1 MRGLST
7 MPIGFPG
14 LFGGLEFDPDPIA
27 IPFGE
32 SGVYWYAVCITFGL
46 FLGVYVCM
54 KISKR
59 YGIREDDI
67 LDGVLIVT
75 PIALIGARLY
85 YILFNLS
92 YFRKGDGTLS
102 LSAMLNVR
110 DGGLAIY
117 GGAIAA
123 FAAAYFFCRRRK
135 LRAAAVADLMVIG
148 FFIGQCIGRWGN
160 FFNREVFGRET
171 TLPWRMRVW
180 VTAKEYIEVHPTF
193 LYESLWNLAGLL
205 FVLFVIGKARKFDG
219 ENFCF
224 YCFWYGLG
232 RFWIEELRIGSD
244 ALELFG
250 WTLFG
255 RPLYVSQALSLVLA
269 VFGGAMLVYQLLVK
283 KRDGRDLWVD
293 RVQQATPEE
302 KEET

>member
-1 MRGLST
+1 MRGLSS

-14 LFGGLEFDPDPIA
+14 LFGGLEFDPNPIA
-27 IPFGE
+27 IPFGS
-32 SGVYWYAVCITFGL
+32 SGVYWYAICITFGL

-54 KISKR
+54 KLSKN

-67 LDGVLIVT
+67 LDGVLITT
-75 PIALIGARLY
+75 PIALIGARCY

-92 YFRKGDGTLS
+92 YFRRGDGTLS
-102 LSAMLNVR
+102 FSDMLNIR
-110 DGGLAIY
+110 DGGIAIY
-117 GGAIAA
+117 GAAIAA
-123 FAAAYFFCRRRK
+123 FVTVYFFCRRRK
-135 LRAAAVADLMVIG
+135 ICVSAALDLVVIG

-180 VTAKEYIEVHPTF
+180 VTAQEYIEVHPTF
-193 LYESLWNLAGLL
+193 LYESLWNFAGLL
-205 FVLFVIGKARKFDG
+205 IVLFVIGKMRKFDG

-232 RFWIEELRIGSD
+232 RLWVEELRIGSD

-255 RPLYVSQALSLVLA
+255 RPIYVSQALSLVLA
-269 VFGGAMLVYQLLVK
+269 VFGGTMLLYQLFVK
-283 KRDGRDLWVD
+283 KRDGSDLWVD
-293 RVQQATPEE
+293 QVRHEESE
-302 KEET
+302 KENDT